1 MTALRTI
8 AILLIVAGG
17 LALAFGGFSYTQE
30 RTALKAGPLEL
41 KVQDK
46 ETVAIPIWVG
56 GGAVGVGVLLLLFG
70 GGRKR

>member
-1 MTALRTI
+1 MTAVRLI
-8 AILLIVAGG
+8 ALVLIIAGG

-46 ETVAIPIWVG
+46 ETVAVPTWVG
-56 GGAVGVGVLLLLFG
+56 GGAIALGVLLAV

>member
-1 MTALRTI
+1 MTAVRII
-8 AILLIVAGG
+8 AIVLIIAGG

-46 ETVAIPIWVG
+46 ESVAIPTWVG
-56 GGAVGVGVLLLLFG
+56 GGAIGLGILLLVV

>member
-1 MTALRTI
+1 MTAVRII
-8 AILLIVAGG
+8 AIVLIIAGG

-46 ETVAIPIWVG
+46 ESVAIPTWAG
-56 GGAVGVGVLLLLFG
+56 GGAVALGVLLLVV

>member
-1 MTALRTI
+1 MNALRVF
-8 AILLIVAGG
+8 AIVLVIAGG
-17 LALAFGGFSYTQE
+17 AGLVFGGFSYTQE

-46 ETVAIPIWVG
+46 ENIAIPMWAS
-56 GGAVGVGVLLLLFG
+56 GGAIALGVVLLLV

>member
-1 MTALRTI
+1 MTIVRII
-8 AILLIVAGG
+8 AIGLIIAGG

-30 RTALKAGPLEL
+30 RTAIKAGPLEL

-46 ETVAIPIWVG
+46 ESVAIPTWAG
-56 GGAVGVGVLLLLFG
+56 GGALALGVVLLLV